1 MDIPKLFPCMKKKVE
16 KEQRDRDLEE
26 IIEKSRKQEIEE
38 IEREKTRIKIIQ
50 PLDIDKVEEYKNRT
64 IQFISQCKK
73 KAYIYDYFQRM
84 SSNVYFS
91 KNNSRPFVIELGN
104 VIFETIP
111 MHEEREL
118 RILMNNLEYDDP
130 LNREYLARTNSIV
143 IIDTL
148 YNFCKSVDTEIA
160 EINEN
165 SNV

>member
-1 MDIPKLFPCMKKKVE
+1 
-16 KEQRDRDLEE
+16 
-26 IIEKSRKQEIEE
+26 
-38 IEREKTRIKIIQ
+38 
-50 PLDIDKVEEYKNRT
+50 
-64 IQFISQCKK
+64 
-73 KAYIYDYFQRM
+73 
-84 SSNVYFS
+84 
-91 KNNSRPFVIELGN
+91 
-104 VIFETIP
+104 

-148 YNFCKSVDTEIA
+148 YDFCKSVDTEIA